1 MLVGARRL
9 GRKKRR
15 LGRSGQEAHELGDG
29 DEAVAE
35 VVLSVRA
42 VEAMRILRMRN
53 ALDIE
58 LFEFAQRL
66 FDRRLASA
74 LEAAERARNDTITR
88 QPDNF
93 PANMLTT

>member
-1 MLVGARRL
+1 MWR
-9 GRKKRR
+9 
-15 LGRSGQEAHELGDG
+15 EA
-29 DEAVAE
+29 AE
-35 VVLSVRA
+35 PRA